1 MAILVICTVAHFYS
15 VAHLTAVTALKQID
29 PEFETVVGLA
39 ARAVLHDLRE
49 GHAAGLPAGAARHRH
64 LPLRQRDD
72 DGLGRRVP
80 LFAPTTLAAVAVLN
94 MDDAGD
100 VAPAAAMA
108 MMIFATA
115 AALRTAYY
123 LSTQLLLR
131 KVQAWRRR

>member
-1 MAILVICTVAHFYS
+1 M
-15 VAHLTAVTALKQID
+15 AHLTSVTALKQID
-29 PEFETVVGLA
+29 PEFETVGLEL
-39 ARAVLHDLRE
+39 ARAVLHDIRE
-49 GHAAGLPAGAARHRH
+49 GHAAGLPAGAARHCH
-64 LPLRQRDD
+64 LPVRECHDD
-72 DGLGRRVP
+72 RVGRRVP
-80 LFAPTTLAAVAVLN
+80 LFALTTLAAVAVLN

-108 MMIFATA
+108 MLIFVTA